1 MHDTPD
7 AFAGYSVFFIGTIPD
22 SLISTL
28 DSWGLV
34 VTSGTSVSNVTNFD
48 LVIQSD
54 DAAVLNSESFSTF
67 LSENLPDSPAIKTDP
82 NAFRLL
88 YGEMP
93 EMINEVNLLAKTS
106 LNQDLLIL
114 EAAISSD
121 VAAIILHKLKSTLA
135 LTGYIGLQS
144 EIVAWEKIWKY
155 GKGVSHRFPNWKSHK
170 DALYERIVHV
180 SNNI

>member
-7 AFAGYSVFFIGTIPD
+7 AFAGYSIFFIGTIPD
-22 SLISTL
+22 SLISAL

-34 VTSGTSVSNVTNFD
+34 VTTGTSVSNVTDFD

-54 DAAVLNSESFSTF
+54 QAPIMNAESFYTF
-67 LSENLPDSPAIKTDP
+67 LSENLPDHPAIKTDQ
-82 NAFRLL
+82 NALRLL

-93 EMINEVNLLAKTS
+93 EMITEINVLAKIS
-106 LNQDLLIL
+106 LDEDLPVL
-114 EAAISSD
+114 ESATSSD
-121 VAAIILHKLKSTLA
+121 VAAIILHKMKSCLA

-155 GKGVSHRFPNWKSHK
+155 GKGVSHRFPNWESHK
-170 DALYERIVHV
+170 DALYERIIHV

>member
-22 SLISTL
+22 SLIPTL

-34 VTSGTSVSNVTNFD
+34 VTSGTSVSDVTDFD

-54 DAAVLNSESFSTF
+54 EAAVLNSESFSAF
-67 LSENLPDSPAIKTDP
+67 LSENLPDYPAIKTDP
-82 NAFRLL
+82 NALSLL

-93 EMINEVNLLAKTS
+93 EMINEVNILAKKS
-106 LNQDLLIL
+106 FDEDLPIL
-114 EAAISSD
+114 ESAISSD
-121 VAAIILHKLKSTLA
+121 VAAIILHKLKSSLA

-155 GKGVSHRFPNWKSHK
+155 GKGVSYRFPNWKSHK
-170 DALYERIVHV
+170 DALYERILYV
-180 SNNI
+180 SSNI

>member
-1 MHDTPD
+1 MHNTPD
-7 AFAGYSVFFIGTIPD
+7 AFAGYSVFFIGKVPD
-22 SLISTL
+22 ALISTL

-34 VTSGTSVSNVTNFD
+34 VTTGVSVPNIPDYD

-54 DAAVLNSESFSTF
+54 QAPVVNSESFNTF
-67 LSENLPDSPAIKTDP
+67 LSENLPDHPAIKTDS
-82 NAFRLL
+82 NALSLL

-93 EMINEVNLLAKTS
+93 EMITEVNILAKKS
-106 LNQDLLIL
+106 LEEDLPVL

-121 VAAIILHKLKSTLA
+121 VAAIILHKMKSCLA

-155 GKGVSHRFPNWKSHK
+155 GKGVSHRFSNWKSHK
-170 DALYERIVHV
+170 DALYEKIIQV
-180 SNNI
+180 SHTI

>member
-7 AFAGYSVFFIGTIPD
+7 AFAGYSVFFIGAIPD
-22 SLISTL
+22 SLISAL

-34 VTSGTSVSNVTNFD
+34 VTTGTSVSNVAEYD
-48 LVIQSD
+48 LVIQS
-54 DAAVLNSESFSTF
+54 AEAPILNAESFYTF
-67 LSENLPDSPAIKTDP
+67 LSNHLPAQPAIKTDA
-82 NAFRLL
+82 NALRLL

-93 EMINEVNLLAKTS
+93 EMIDEVKILAKRS
-106 LNQDLLIL
+106 FDQDLPVL

-121 VAAIILHKLKSTLA
+121 VAAIILHKMKSCLA

-170 DALYERIVHV
+170 DALYERIIYV
-180 SNNI
+180 SHNI